1 MVSIFFATQGHFV
14 VLIFSFRR
22 KRASSYSGVQG
33 RLCLFGQ
40 VNISIYGLF
49 KINKKFRIH
58 ITIYS
63 DRTPK
68 FIEQEFYWLSSKF
81 LNLRCQKPKRSFK
94 NVFSDLTK
102 AYVTRLVHHDF
113 TIFQD
118 ILCCFACS
126 FTLIINQIALN
137 TIYIPMIP
145 KTYITL
151 QKKFRSTSL

>member
-14 VLIFSFRR
+14 VLIFSFRH

-63 DRTPK
+63 DRIPK

-81 LNLRCQKPKRSFK
+81 FNLRCQKPKRSFK
-94 NVFSDLTK
+94 TVFSARKDSLLLK
-102 AYVTRLVHHDF
+102 ILFYQGFRDPIMDF
-113 TIFQD
+113 DKKQHKEQSKNIGIKSP
-118 ILCCFACS
+118 IL
-126 FTLIINQIALN
+126 
-137 TIYIPMIP
+137 
-145 KTYITL
+145 
-151 QKKFRSTSL
+151 